1 MAKCWLD
8 VLLSSPSL
16 PHHSSSSLPHVSSPS
31 LPCRDAPRHRVAFLV
46 AGVARGFDRP
56 RLQRA
61 FLQHVVLPL
70 APSAALRDIFLA
82 LKLVN
87 HTTSLYGKPWT
98 EVATDAAA
106 LERGASQV
114 LQPRAVHLSYASTDD
129 GAVLRPSVGRGCFS
143 RLRDGV
149 QGFLSSIRRAL
160 LLMEQAEAQS
170 GLAYDVVVISRP
182 DLLHAR
188 PLARWCD
195 PRWAGLLAGTELVT
209 TKNDHMFVLPR
220 AGATALSEG
229 IRTAM
234 TSVAVGGGSKPMC
247 AFLDGRLRFSA
258 TEQLAPMLAR
268 ALRLRARFGGA
279 RPCLRSVAP
288 DQVAGLVRSF
298 APNDPTCP
306 ERGVGLRN
314 LRPTRL
320 QTPCRRQDREEDEEE
335 EEPLDCVPAECL

>member
-114 LQPRAVHLSYASTDD
+114 LQPRAVLSVN
-129 GAVLRPSVGRGCFS
+129 G
-143 RLRDGV
+143 
-149 QGFLSSIRRAL
+149 LS
-160 LLMEQAEAQS
+160 
-170 GLAYDVVVISRP
+170 
-182 DLLHAR
+182 
-188 PLARWCD
+188 
-195 PRWAGLLAGTELVT
+195 
-209 TKNDHMFVLPR
+209 
-220 AGATALSEG
+220 
-229 IRTAM
+229 
-234 TSVAVGGGSKPMC
+234 
-247 AFLDGRLRFSA
+247 
-258 TEQLAPMLAR
+258 
-268 ALRLRARFGGA
+268 
-279 RPCLRSVAP
+279 
-288 DQVAGLVRSF
+288 
-298 APNDPTCP
+298 
-306 ERGVGLRN
+306 
-314 LRPTRL
+314 
-320 QTPCRRQDREEDEEE
+320 
-335 EEPLDCVPAECL
+335 